1 MSTKHTISM
10 KDAALAFTL
19 RKTVSDRVA
28 AEVKTERTALED
40 RILTRMKEEGVKQ
53 TIVTLPDGTPV
64 ATLTVTQPSRKTET
78 DDAALLAWAK
88 ENHPEWV
95 ETIEHPA
102 QEAWTEERIDAAA
115 LKAAKLQPANGGVV
129 VTADGEEVQ
138 GMTHHVPAPTSFST
152 KYADGGAQAVLDAYL
167 AGELS
172 DLPLGDTLPRP
183 RELPAG
189 VPVAP
194 EAEEADVISGEEI
207 PAQVPTPE
215 EAPDVP
221 WEQPAVPWDDAPI
234 GFTTNTKEN

>member
-1 MSTKHTISM
+1 MSTEHTISM

-19 RKTVSDRVA
+19 RKTVADRVV
-28 AEVKTERTALED
+28 AEVKTERTALET
-40 RILTRMKEEGVKQ
+40 RILARMKEEGVKQ

-64 ATLTVTQPSRKTET
+64 ATLTVAQPTRRTET

-115 LKAAKLQPANGGVV
+115 LKAAKLRAANGGVF
-129 VTADGEEVQ
+129 VTEDGEEVQ
-138 GMTHHVPAPTSFST
+138 GMTHHVPDPTSFST

-167 AGELS
+167 SGELS

-183 RELPAG
+183 MELPA
-189 VPVAP
+189 VSLPAEP
-194 EAEEADVISGEEI
+194 EEADVISGEEI
-207 PAQVPTPE
+207 PAPEPE
-215 EAPDVP
+215 EAPEVP
-221 WEQPAVPWDDAPI
+221 WEQPEIPWDDAPI
-234 GFTTNTKEN
+234 GFTTNTKEA